1 MNNFEEYCTKFVQT
15 IGNKEGAISPTLT
28 NSAAFAYGNAET
40 AEGIFDGSIKK
51 PLYSR
56 MGNPTT
62 SRLEAIM
69 AEMDG
74 GVGAVATSSG
84 MGATTLATMSLLE
97 AGDEIISIGGLF
109 GGTYALFAETLKRF
123 KISTKFFDVDEL
135 ENIKNAITDKTKI
148 IFLESVG
155 NPNMRL
161 PDIKAV
167 ADIANS
173 SEVALIVD
181 NTITPLS
188 ISPISL
194 GADIVVYSTTKIIS
208 GNASALGG
216 CAVFRAINDGE
227 DKFKGKR
234 YPFMAKFIKGA
245 KKMALVPNAKKRAL
259 RDLGM
264 SANANASYQTL
275 LGLETLPLRLP
286 RIIQSVEIIAKELSK
301 NGLNINHPCLESH
314 PHHER
319 YKNDFVNGCGTLL
332 TIDMGSKEA
341 AYKFINSTKI
351 ATITANIGDSRTLA
365 LHMASTIYS
374 DFDADTR
381 KFLGITDGLIRIS
394 IGLENPQDIISDF
407 LNAAKQ

>member
-1 MNNFEEYCTKFVQT
+1 MKNFEEYCTKFVQSV
-15 IGNKEGAISPTLT
+15 GNKEGAISPTLT
-28 NSAAFAYGNAET
+28 TSASFGYGDAQT
-40 AEGIFDGSIKK
+40 AEGIFDGSVKK

-62 SRLEAIM
+62 AKLEAIL

-74 GVGAVATSSG
+74 GVAAVATSSG
-84 MGATTLATMSLLE
+84 MGATTLATMSLLSS
-97 AGDEIISIGGLF
+97 GDEIISIGGLF
-109 GGTYALFAETLKRF
+109 GGTYALFDETLSRF
-123 KISTKFFDVDEL
+123 GINTRFFDVDEL
-135 ENIKNAITDKTKI
+135 ENIKNAINDNTKI

-161 PDIKAV
+161 PDIKKV
-167 ADIANS
+167 AEIANAAG
-173 SEVALIVD
+173 VVLIVD

-188 ISPISL
+188 ISPLKL

-208 GNASALGG
+208 GNSSALGG

-227 DKFKGKR
+227 DKFKTSR
-234 YPFMAKFIKGA
+234 YSFMAKFIKGA
-245 KKMALVPNAKKRAL
+245 GKMALLPNAKKRAL
-259 RDLGM
+259 RDFGM
-264 SANANASYQTL
+264 SANAHASYQTL
-275 LGLETLPLRLP
+275 LGLETLPLRLQ
-286 RIIQSVEIIAKELSK
+286 RITQSVEKVAKELSK

-319 YKNDFVNGCGTLL
+319 YKSEFSNGCGTLL
-332 TIDMGSKEA
+332 TIDMGTQEK
-341 AYKFINSTKI
+341 AYKFLNSTKL

-374 DFDADTR
+374 DFDTDTR

-394 IGLENPQDIISDF
+394 IGLENPDDIVTDF
-407 LNAAKQ
+407 LNAAK